1 MTRAISAC
9 GLILG
14 LMTATAVH
22 GQVLYTLTSPYEQP
36 YGWFGFSVS
45 SVGDVDGDGRGDLVV
60 SGRWESEPGGPMG
73 AGRAYV
79 FSGATG
85 MVVHT
90 LVSPNEQYEGNFGES
105 VAGTGDMDGDGVPD
119 LAVGAVFEESG
130 GGPNAAGRAYA
141 FSGATGQP
149 IFTFV
154 SPNEEPQGNFGVS
167 VSGAGDVNGDGC
179 ADIVVGAR
187 GESPGASPEFAGRAY
202 VFSGQDGSVLLSL
215 ASPNEEERGAFGCS
229 VSGSGDADGDG
240 YGDVVVGAYREDP
253 GASPDSAGRAYVFSG
268 ETGAL
273 LHALVS
279 PNEESEGR
287 FGISVSSA
295 GDVNNDGLDD
305 VVVGACCESP
315 GASPDQA
322 GRAYVFSGQDGG
334 LLHTL
339 VSPNEQAVGL
349 FGNAVSSVGDV
360 DGDGIRD
367 LVVGAYAEASGG
379 RAYILSGLTG
389 GPLFTL
395 QSPNE
400 EPAGSFGCAV
410 SGAGDVNGAGYAD
423 VIVGACYED
432 PGASPENAGRAYVF
446 APADVPVEL
455 VSFRAEAV
463 PGAVRLAWVTLAET
477 DNIGFNVERAPSAR
491 GGFVVLN
498 DRAIPGAGTTS
509 ESHAYCYVDDSVN
522 LQTTYW
528 YRLQDVSLTGERA
541 YHGPIQVAVPTTTEL
556 ALDVLAGPGPAFVL
570 TFPRSGHA
578 SLTLHDVSGRLVSL
592 LWEAGASA
600 GDRTFVGP
608 AASRGVPPGV
618 YAATLGQGARTVTR
632 RLVITR

>member
-1 MTRAISAC
+1 MTRAISASAVMLALVA
-9 GLILG
+9 GG
-14 LMTATAVH
+14 AVH
-22 GQVLYTLTSPYEQP
+22 GQVLYTLTSPNEQP

-45 SVGDVDGDGRGDLVV
+45 GVDDLDSDGRCDLVV

-85 MVVHT
+85 AVVHT
-90 LVSPNEQYEGNFGES
+90 LISPNEQYEGNFGES
-105 VAGTGDMDGDGVPD
+105 VAGSDDVDGDGVPD
-119 LAVGAVFEESG
+119 LLVGAVYEESA

-154 SPNEEPQGNFGVS
+154 SPNEDSEGNFGVS
-167 VSGAGDVNGDGC
+167 VAGAGDVNGDGY
-179 ADIVVGAR
+179 ADIIVGAP
-187 GESPGASPEFAGRAY
+187 GEDPGAAPDRAGRAY
-202 VFSGQDGSVLLSL
+202 VFSGQDGSVLQSL
-215 ASPNEEERGAFGCS
+215 ASPNEEELGHFGNS
-229 VSGSGDADGDG
+229 VSGAGDLDGDG
-240 YGDVVVGAYREDP
+240 YGDVLVGAYYEDP
-253 GASPDSAGRAYVFSG
+253 GASPDSAGRAYLFSG
-268 ETGAL
+268 ATGAL
-273 LHALVS
+273 LHTLVS

-287 FGISVSSA
+287 FGISVSGA

-305 VVVGACCESP
+305 VVVGACGESP
-315 GASPDQA
+315 GASPDRA

-446 APADVPVEL
+446 APADVPIEL
-455 VSFRAEAV
+455 ASFRAEAA
-463 PGAVRLAWVTLAET
+463 PGAVRLAWVTLTET
-477 DNIGFNVERAPSAR
+477 DNIGFNVERAPCPR
-491 GGFVVLN
+491 TGFIALN
-498 DRAIPGAGTTS
+498 DRTIPGAGTAS
-509 ESHAYCYVDDSVN
+509 ESHVYCYVDYSVEPG
-522 LQTTYW
+522 TTYW
-528 YRLQDVSLTGERA
+528 YRLEDVSLTGEHA
-541 YHGPIQVAVPTTTEL
+541 YHGPIQVAVPTAMGL
-556 ALDVLAGPGPAFVL
+556 ALDVLAGPAPTFVL
-570 TFPRSGHA
+570 MFSQSGHA
-578 SLTLHDVSGRLVSL
+578 SLALHDVSGRLVSV
-592 LWEAGASA
+592 LWEGEASA
-600 GDRTFVGP
+600 GDRRFVG
-608 AASRGVPPGV
+608 AASSRDVRSGV
-618 YAATLGQGARTVTR
+618 YTATLGQGARTVTR